1 MARLTIKNIGP
12 VSSVKMNLRAVNVLM
27 GPQGCG
33 KSTIAKIIS
42 FCCWLEKD
50 CLIHLSTEYVD
61 KEYVNSH
68 LIEFYRMKSY
78 FWRDS
83 FIDYEG
89 TAISFRYEKGNV
101 SVNKTERFLE
111 SAVGKVSYIPAERN
125 VILLPN
131 IGQIPL
137 NMDYLQSYIF
147 DWLALRGRFDGENAI
162 GLLDMDAEYYYDD
175 TQKRDLIRLDG
186 RNNIFLTEASS
197 GIQSAT
203 PLYASMK
210 YLTDVI
216 YRIKESV
223 SFERQRLI
231 ESSVNSVQADVINSI
246 QKEQEAKEKQELS
259 NGLGLYNIIDGS
271 AIDAR
276 LEAIKDNISRT
287 HFARVI
293 MEEPELSIFPRSQV
307 AMVRDF
313 LMMLDT
319 ERDMLVLTT
328 HSPYVLYA
336 LNNFMLGWLAK
347 ENMEEEGE
355 DRLLAQADA
364 FVDPKSV
371 SVWEI
376 KDGQFLP
383 DKNSENGTIQDA
395 NGLIRGNYFD
405 RVMKEVM
412 GDFSAFLGYYE

>member
-1 MARLTIKNIGP
+1 M
-12 VSSVKMNLRAVNVLM
+12 
-27 GPQGCG
+27 
-33 KSTIAKIIS
+33 
-42 FCCWLEKD
+42 F
-50 CLIHLSTEYVD
+50 
-61 KEYVNSH
+61 
-68 LIEFYRMKSY
+68 
-78 FWRDS
+78 
-83 FIDYEG
+83 
-89 TAISFRYEKGNV
+89 
-101 SVNKTERFLE
+101 
-111 SAVGKVSYIPAERN
+111 PAERN

-231 ESSVNSVQADVINSI
+231 ESSVYGAQDDVISSI
-246 QKEQEAKEKQELS
+246 QKEQESQEKS
-259 NGLGLYNIIDGS
+259 NSSEGLGLYNIIDGS

-287 HFARVI
+287 HFARII

-313 LMMLDT
+313 LRMLDT
-319 ERDMLVLTT
+319 KRDMLVLTT

-376 KDGQFLP
+376 KEGKFLP

>member
-1 MARLTIKNIGP
+1 MACLTIKNIGP
-12 VSSVKMNLRAVNVLM
+12 VNSVKLNLRSVNVLM

-50 CLIHLSTEYVD
+50 CLIHMSAEHIDMEYV
-61 KEYVNSH
+61 KIH
-68 LIEFYRMKSY
+68 LMDFYRMKSY

-83 FIDYEG
+83 YIYYEG
-89 TAISFRYEKGNV
+89 KAIYFLYEKGNV
-101 SVNKTERFLE
+101 SVTKTDHFLN
-111 SAVGKVSYIPAERN
+111 SVVGKVSYLPAERN

-131 IGQIPL
+131 IGQIPMD
-137 NMDYLQSYIF
+137 MDYLRSYIF
-147 DWLALRGRFDGENAI
+147 DWLDLRGRFDGGNAI

-175 TQKRDLIRLDG
+175 SQKRDVVRLNG
-186 RNNIFLTEASS
+186 RNNIMLTEASS
-197 GIQSAT
+197 GIQSVT

-216 YRIKESV
+216 YNKKESV
-223 SFERQRLI
+223 SFDKQRMI
-231 ESSVNSVQADVINSI
+231 DSSVESVQMEVIDSIGKEQKAQDPQEGLNVYNVINGS
-246 QKEQEAKEKQELS
+246 E
-259 NGLGLYNIIDGS
+259 IDT
-271 AIDAR
+271 R

-287 HFARVI
+287 HFANII
-293 MEEPELSIFPRSQV
+293 MEEPELSIFPQSQV

-313 LMMLDT
+313 LMMLDV
-319 ERDMLVLTT
+319 ERDMLVFTT

-347 ENMEEEGE
+347 DNIEEEGE
-355 DRLLAQADA
+355 EVLLAKSDA
-364 FVDPKSV
+364 FVNPKLV

-376 KDGQFLP
+376 KDGMFQP
-383 DKNSENGTIQDA
+383 IEGSENGTIQDT

-405 RVMKEVM
+405 RVMKDVM
-412 GDFSAFLGYYE
+412 GDFSAFLSYYE